1 MVVKKTLLWHK
12 TLNHISCHK
21 GLYLIDITSI
31 FSIIMAIYNV
41 PVVIVEED
49 HSFMSHNWD
58 LDFSGGGAA
67 LHKWDSNLSGGE
79 GQ

>member
-1 MVVKKTLLWHK
+1 MKISLRHK
-12 TLNHISCHK
+12 TLNHVSCHK

-31 FSIIMAIYNV
+31 FSIIMAIYYV

-49 HSFMSHNWD
+49 QSFMPHNWD
-58 LDFSGGGAA
+58 SNLSGGGAA